1 MLMTWQLWMLYLLPL
16 AFALLLGLFTGC
28 YWEQYDD
35 VRNGDEDS
43 GQSA

>member
-28 YWEQYDD
+28 YWEQSNDLRD
-35 VRNGDEDS
+35 GNEDS